1 MRAGSRSGAMTMT
14 ANVGVIGLGV
24 LGKPVAERL
33 LQKGFS
39 VAVFD
44 VRAEPMTALAAAGA
58 HACATPGDVALKS
71 DFIITLVSDS
81 AQTEE
86 VVLDPNGLLAALR
99 EDAVVIIGST
109 LGPAAVQA
117 LSGAIGERGGDTLD
131 APISGGYLAASEG
144 TLSMMIGGRQAVLD
158 RALPVLQAI
167 ASRITRAGNVGAG
180 QAAKLAHQLVFS
192 LNVMALL
199 EGLSL
204 GAAAGVEPEVL
215 KGILRDGI
223 ANSAVLDLWKDLG
236 PRWKGMLEAT
246 PPAATPPNL
255 RKDLHLV
262 LEMAQSLGVT
272 LYMGTQGSLIA
283 DAGVATGH
291 ADPRL

>member
-1 MRAGSRSGAMTMT
+1 MNMT

-33 LQKGFS
+33 LTEGFH

-44 VRAEPMTALAAAGA
+44 VRPEPMMALAAAGA

-71 DFIITLVSDS
+71 DFIITLVSDR

-117 LSGAIGERGGDTLD
+117 LSGAIAERGGDTLD

-144 TLSMMIGGRQAVLD
+144 TLSMMVGGRQAVLD

-204 GAAAGVEPEVL
+204 GAAAGVEPGVL
-215 KGILRDGI
+215 KGILKDGI
-223 ANSAVLDLWKDLG
+223 ANSAVLELWKDLG
-236 PRWKGMLEAT
+236 PRWKSMLDAK

-283 DAGVATGH
+283 DAGIATGH